1 MGTPVSWLS
10 IKPGWKVLAADGSE
24 VGEVDEVTGDE
35 RSDIFDGISIAVSKL
50 GQPRY
55 ATSDL
60 VAGVEQGIVRLS
72 LSREQAGQLGVYLQ
86 PASSEKVEPDDHGGK
101 LEGIRAEARQIRG
114 NIVEPTQSHEHPF
127 NFWTRLAH
135 LLRRRRHR

>member
-1 MGTPVSWLS
+1 MSVPVSWKS
-10 IKPGWKVLAADGSE
+10 IKPGWKVLAADGSK

-35 RSDIFDGISIAVSKL
+35 RSDIFDGISIAVNKL

-72 LSREQAGQLGVYLQ
+72 LDREHAAQLGQYLQ
-86 PASSEKVEPDDHGGK
+86 PASSEAIEPDDHGGTMERIK
-101 LEGIRAEARQIRG
+101 AKIRQIEG
-114 NIVEPTQSHEHPF
+114 DIVEPTQRHEHPF

-135 LLRRRRHR
+135 LVHRLRGR

>member
-1 MGTPVSWLS
+1 MSAPLSWLS

-60 VAGVEQGIVRLS
+60 VSGVEQGVVRLS
-72 LSREQAGQLGVYLQ
+72 LSREQARQLDAYLQ
-86 PASSEKVEPDDHGGK
+86 PASSERIEPDDHGGK
-101 LEGIRAEARQIRG
+101 LEGIKAEARQIEG
-114 NIVEPTQSHEHPF
+114 DIVEPTQSHEHPF

-135 LLRRRRHR
+135 LFRRLRHR